1 LTKNSELALKTNPFE
16 VGNLFPTPWYMPSML
31 NSKLLL
37 YFIMSGWNYP
47 KYIQKVLKECVSRG
61 DTDGLQFLMDH
72 GLAVPDDS
80 DYCAVAGAAGQL
92 ETLKWLRKNEC
103 PWDPV
108 EVYREASENMQASVL
123 NYLEILV
130 VGGYDV
136 RRCTGYG
143 MPW

>member
-1 LTKNSELALKTNPFE
+1 MNTQ
-16 VGNLFPTPWYMPSML
+16 
-31 NSKLLL
+31 LLQ
-37 YFIMSGWNYP
+37 YFISTGWNFR
-47 KYIQKVLKECVSRG
+47 KYIQKLHRECISRG
-61 DTDGLQFLMDH
+61 DLEGLQFLVDH
-72 GLAVPDDS
+72 GLGALDDP

-108 EVYREASENMQASVL
+108 EVFREASENMQTPVL
-123 NYLEILV
+123 DFLEPQV
-130 VGGYDV
+130 FGGFDV